1 MTEETEPILD
11 NKKLLEKITNLEKV
25 SQEITSIQKEIKINN
40 EIFQKNK
47 DFINCLFQNQNV
59 KDLEFF
65 MLYPNMMMISNDK
78 NGVFHQI
85 KRKDCVPYIQNIIS
99 KSSKNK
105 IELEKKLNDTKT
117 KLITLI
123 EDPVELDI
131 LDNDISKLILPL
143 AYKKFPKFFGGKE
156 IFDVV
161 DEMDEE

>member
-1 MTEETEPILD
+1 MTEEKEPILD
-11 NKKLLEKITNLEKV
+11 NKKLLEKITNLEQL
-25 SQEITSIQKEIKINN
+25 SQEIISIQKEQKINN

-59 KDLEFF
+59 KDLEFY
-65 MLYPNMMMISNDK
+65 MLYPNMMMLSDNK
-78 NGVFHQI
+78 NGVFHEI
-85 KRKDCVPYIQNIIS
+85 KRKECVPYIQNIIS
-99 KSSKNK
+99 KGSKNK
-105 IELEKKLNDTKT
+105 IELDKKLNDAKT
-117 KLITLI
+117 KLINLI

-156 IFDVV
+156 TLDIV

>member
-25 SQEITSIQKEIKINN
+25 SQEIISIQKEIKINN

-65 MLYPNMMMISNDK
+65 MLYPNMMMISDDK

-105 IELEKKLNDTKT
+105 IELEKKLNDSKT

-143 AYKKFPKFFGGKE
+143 AYKKFPKFFDGKE
-156 IFDVV
+156 ILDVV

>member
-1 MTEETEPILD
+1 MTEEHEPILD
-11 NKKLLEKITNLEKV
+11 NKKLLEKITNLEQL
-25 SQEITSIQKEIKINN
+25 SQEIISIQKEQKINN

-59 KDLEFF
+59 KDLEFY
-65 MLYPNMMMISNDK
+65 MLYPNMMMLSDNK
-78 NGVFHQI
+78 NGVFHEI
-85 KRKDCVPYIQNIIS
+85 KRKECVPYIQNIIS
-99 KSSKNK
+99 KCSKNK
-105 IELEKKLNDTKT
+105 IELDKKLNDAKT
-117 KLITLI
+117 KLINLI

-156 IFDVV
+156 TLDIV

>member
-156 IFDVV
+156 ILDVV